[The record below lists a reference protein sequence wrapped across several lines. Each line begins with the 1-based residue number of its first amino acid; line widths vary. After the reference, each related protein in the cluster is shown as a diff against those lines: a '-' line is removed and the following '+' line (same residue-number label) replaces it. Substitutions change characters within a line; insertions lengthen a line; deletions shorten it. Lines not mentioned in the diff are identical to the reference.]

1 MTSIRSRTHLGPV
14 VLFLF
19 CLAISGWLLKPSSSP
34 AAASLITPPQA
45 APTIPLA
52 VGVGVK
58 PTPPRAVVSG
68 RASVIDGDTLE
79 IQGKRIR
86 LFGIDAPES
95 SQQCVLGNDPAFP
108 VGRRSALALD
118 AFINDRP
125 VRCEVVDIDR
135 YQRQVAQCFV
145 GGTDINAT
153 QVARGWAYAFRRYSE
168 AYTGEEFSAAGMQQG
183 LWACDSLVR
192 PWDYR
197 ASKK

>member
-1 MTSIRSRTHLGPV
+1 MSSIRTRSHFGPV
-14 VLFLF
+14 ALFLL
-19 CLAISGWLLKPSSSP
+19 CLAISGWLLKPSRSP
-34 AAASLITPPQA
+34 ASPITPPQVTPA
-45 APTIPLA
+45 VPLA
-52 VGVGVK
+52 VGVAVT

-95 SQQCVLGNDPAFP
+95 SQQCVQGNDPAFP
-108 VGRRSALALD
+108 VGRRSAAALD

-135 YQRQVAQCFV
+135 YQRQVAQCYL
-145 GGTDINAT
+145 GDIDINAT

-168 AYTGEEFSAAGMQQG
+168 AYTGEEFSAAGMEQG